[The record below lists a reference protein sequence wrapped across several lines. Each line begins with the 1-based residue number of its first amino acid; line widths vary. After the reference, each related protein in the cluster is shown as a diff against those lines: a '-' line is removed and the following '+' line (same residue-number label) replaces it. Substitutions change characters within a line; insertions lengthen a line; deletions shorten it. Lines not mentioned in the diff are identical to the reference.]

1 MATPTIKPTLKQHQA
16 WQYLKDDT
24 TKYLLFGGG
33 AGGGKSWLG
42 CEWLITQCYFYP
54 ETKWFIAR
62 KELKRLMSSSYVTF
76 KKVCKFHNIPDSDW
90 KLNGQYNYI
99 EFKNGSR
106 IDLLDI
112 DEQPRDLDFERFGS
126 TEYTGGWIEEAGE
139 TTFKAFDVLKSRIG
153 RHMNKDY
160 GIKSK
165 LLLTCNPNKGWL
177 YRVFYMRWK
186 KKTLPD
192 NYRFLQSLYSD
203 NPHTADEYEEN
214 LNEISDVKTRKRL
227 KEGDWEFDNDP
238 TIIFDQEALIDVFTN
253 TIEGDGVKA
262 LIVDISDDGEDATV
276 YSLWNGLTEYKRI
289 KKYGQ
294 NTENIVDDIRELAN
308 DEQIPFKNIVVD
320 AIGVGAGVASSS
332 LLKGIVG
339 FKSSYAPIKTDEN
352 IVSLPN
358 AGTLPKA
365 PVLVSDY
372 ANLRCQ
378 CVFILSEHVNE
389 HLIASTVNED
399 QHDVIIEELAQYKD
413 ITVPDQKRKCTQK
426 PDVKDALGHSP
437 DDSDTWI
444 MRMYLVIR
452 GKVNPKSSKERE
464 QTVSKQKSQFNRNR
478 TNMVANSTK

>member
-1 MATPTIKPTLKQHQA
+1 MKPTIKPTLKQHFA
-16 WQYLKDDT
+16 WQYLKDTT

-62 KELKRLMSSSYVTF
+62 KELKRLMQSSFVTF
-76 KKVCKFHNIPDSDW
+76 KKVCKYHKIPDSDW

-112 DEQPRDLDFERFGS
+112 DEIPRDPDFERFGS

-139 TTFKAFDVLKSRIG
+139 TSFKAFDVLKSRIG

-177 YRVFYMRWK
+177 YRVFYLPWK
-186 KKTLPD
+186 RKILPD

-214 LNEISDVKTRKRL
+214 LNEISDIKTRKRL

-238 TIIFDQEALIDVFTN
+238 TILFDQEALIDVFSN
-253 TIEGDGVKA
+253 TVEGNNEKA
-262 LIVDISDDGEDATV
+262 LIVDISDGGDDAVV
-276 YSLWNGLTEYKRI
+276 YSVWRGLTEYKRI
-289 KKYGQ
+289 KKYNQ
-294 NTENIVDDIRELAN
+294 NTENIIDDIRELA
-308 DEQIPFKNIVVD
+308 DTEGIPFKNIVVD

-352 IVSLPN
+352 IVQLPN
-358 AGTLPKA
+358 AGVLKKA
-365 PVLVSDY
+365 PILVSDY
-372 ANLRCQ
+372 KNLRCQ
-378 CVFILSEHVNE
+378 CVFTLADHVNN
-389 HLIASTVNED
+389 HLVASTVEEGI
-399 QHDVIIEELAQYKD
+399 QDVIIQELEQYKD
-413 ITVPDQKRKCTQK
+413 TTIPDQKRQCTQK
-426 PDVKDALGHSP
+426 PDIKDALGRSP

-452 GKVNPKSSKERE
+452 KKVNPRSSE
-464 QTVSKQKSQFNRNR
+464 QRTKTASAQKSQFNRNR
-478 TNMVANSTK
+478 SNMVANSAK